1 MFLYP
6 KGTWDFCGLPRPV
19 LHIMNAIM
27 KNRDSYNERIQK
39 MDSGLKMHVFLPFC
53 LRRAPQGQGQEF
65 PCIELL
71 PRSQL
76 AGWPVD
82 HLQFPPASQ
91 QQCSRV
97 AQRLLSCMAKTA
109 LCSCQLRSGRHHAQA
124 FTPSGELWGTEAV
137 THGRLGR
144 EEPDTDVQHTPKA
157 AVAHL
162 APWDPSMPP
171 GVSPSPANMLP
182 ETAGQLPALQ
192 FII

>member
-1 MFLYP
+1 
-6 KGTWDFCGLPRPV
+6 
-19 LHIMNAIM
+19 
-27 KNRDSYNERIQK
+27 
-39 MDSGLKMHVFLPFC
+39 
-53 LRRAPQGQGQEF
+53 
-65 PCIELL
+65 
-71 PRSQL
+71 
-76 AGWPVD
+76 
-82 HLQFPPASQ
+82 
-91 QQCSRV
+91 
-97 AQRLLSCMAKTA
+97 MAKTA

-171 GVSPSPANMLP
+171 GASPSPANMLP
-182 ETAGQLPALQ
+182 ETAGQLPVLQ